1 MDQTEFGDADAGKA
15 ALTSSIEYANIRGMT
30 NIKKFRTAKKLSIR
44 KLAELSG
51 VHFVTLA
58 RIEAG
63 TQDPRLSTLRRLAE
77 ALHVSIEK
85 LVGDSP
91 SQTERRRYGTHQA
104 KRRLVRRVSR
114 RG

>member
-1 MDQTEFGDADAGKA
+1 MDQAEYDHADAGKA

-30 NIKKFRTAKKLSIR
+30 NIKKLRTAKKLSIR
-44 KLAELSG
+44 KLDKLSG
-51 VHFVTLA
+51 VHFVTLT

-91 SQTERRRYGTHQA
+91 SLKERRRYGTHQ
-104 KRRLVRRVSR
+104 KK
-114 RG
+114 G